1 MSKEDKKAILIGVG
15 IGIGIGV
22 VAVATAPA
30 WLPAA
35 QAHAL
40 QAAAV
45 ESAKYL
51 LASSVVSAV

>member
-35 QAHAL
+35 KAHAL
-40 QAAAV
+40 QTAV
-45 ESAKYL
+45 ESTKYL

>member
-30 WLPAA
+30 PEFDSCENKVKLF
-35 QAHAL
+35 
-40 QAAAV
+40 
-45 ESAKYL
+45 
-51 LASSVVSAV
+51 